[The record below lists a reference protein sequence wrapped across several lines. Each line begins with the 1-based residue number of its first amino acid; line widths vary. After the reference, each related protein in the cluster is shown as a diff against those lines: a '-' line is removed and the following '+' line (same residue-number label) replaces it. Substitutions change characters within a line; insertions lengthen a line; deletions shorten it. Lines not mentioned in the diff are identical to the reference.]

1 MLNYIIIEN
10 IYYIILYICKIML
23 CSDISNKILQIL
35 YLQLEV
41 LATATQN
48 YQTPLFSLI
57 LLF

>member
-1 MLNYIIIEN
+1 MLSYIIIEN

-35 YLQLEV
+35 YLQLDV

-57 LLF
+57 PLF